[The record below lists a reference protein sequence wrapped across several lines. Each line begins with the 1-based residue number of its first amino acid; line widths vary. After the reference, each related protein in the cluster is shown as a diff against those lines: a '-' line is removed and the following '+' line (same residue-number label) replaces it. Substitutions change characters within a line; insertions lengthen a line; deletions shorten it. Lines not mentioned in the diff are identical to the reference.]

1 MNVLVT
7 GCAGFI
13 GSHVCEALLRD
24 GNRVWGLDNL
34 TAAASFAPNQKADNV
49 VLLQQYENFH
59 FVSGDVR
66 DTAVLQSIWQEYE
79 PDRVVHLARCTG
91 VGASI
96 EDPVLFCDVNLTGT
110 AQVLE
115 KARLAKTPVVLGSSA
130 AVYGRGARVPHREDD
145 AAAQPASPYGA
156 TLRAAEL
163 LASTYHYLYDFPL
176 VCLRFFTVYG
186 PRQRT
191 NGAFGEFSRAVLH
204 DEQAA
209 LHGDGTTARD
219 FCYVDDAV
227 RAVVTALERAPQFGF
242 EIINIGGGR
251 VVELRR
257 LLEVLEK
264 AAGRRAKIEWRP
276 DQRGGVRVTCA
287 DLSLARALLNFEP
300 QVSLEDGARRTIEW
314 MRESS

>member
-24 GNRVWGLDNL
+24 GNQVWGLDNL
-34 TAAASFAPNQKADNV
+34 TAAASFAPDQKADNV
-49 VLLQQYENFH
+49 ALLQQYENFH

-66 DTAVLQSIWQEYE
+66 DTAVLQSIWQECG
-79 PDRVVHLARCTG
+79 PDRVVHLAHCTG
-91 VGASI
+91 VRASI
-96 EDPVLFCDVNLTGT
+96 ENPVLFCDVNLTGT

-219 FCYVDDAV
+219 FCYIDDAV
-227 RAVVTALERAPQFGF
+227 RAIVTALERAPQFGF

-314 MRESS
+314 MRGSS

>member
-1 MNVLVT
+1 MNVLIT
-7 GCAGFI
+7 GCVGFI

-24 GNRVWGLDNL
+24 GNQVWGLDNL
-34 TAAASFAPNQKADNV
+34 TAAASFAPDQKADNV
-49 VLLQQYENFH
+49 ALLQQYENFH

-66 DTAVLQSIWQEYE
+66 DTAVLQSIWQECG
-79 PDRVVHLARCTG
+79 PDRVVHLAHCTG
-91 VGASI
+91 VRASI
-96 EDPVLFCDVNLTGT
+96 ENPVLFCDVNLTGT

-115 KARLAKTPVVLGSSA
+115 KARLAKTPVVIGSSA

-227 RAVVTALERAPQFGF
+227 RAIVTALERAPQFGF
-242 EIINIGGGR
+242 EIINVGGGR

-314 MRESS
+314 MRESR